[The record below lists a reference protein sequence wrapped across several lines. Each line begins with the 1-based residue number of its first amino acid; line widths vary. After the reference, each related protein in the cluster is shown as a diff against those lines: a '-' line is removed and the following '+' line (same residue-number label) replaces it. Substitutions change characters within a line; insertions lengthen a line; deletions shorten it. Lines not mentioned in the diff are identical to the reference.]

1 MPGRAGTR
9 AFLCASATRDY
20 AASLSA
26 YDVRECVLSVD
37 VGTTALKAALLAPD
51 GTALGVSERAY
62 ARGTTRGDSGL
73 SGAMEQDPNDWLEA
87 FARAARDVLSPHG
100 DAKPAGVALS
110 GQMQNVV
117 LARAGASLRPCLLYS
132 DVRAVEEAERI
143 RRRLRSDE
151 DAFPLSNFK
160 GAAAC
165 LCKWLWLARHDAE
178 TLAEAET
185 LLLGAHSFLAY
196 ALCGGDRSAA
206 ACDPTTAS
214 TTGLLATGPPSVDAR
229 WATETCGGFPGI
241 HPVLLPKLTIGFAP
255 PPLGAIAPETAD
267 TLQVPKNL
275 VRVPVFHGVGD
286 LASTTVGAVG
296 VGADG
301 GAGYAYCGTS
311 GWIARARARGGADFA
326 NGEAASSTTSTST
339 TNGSEI
345 KQNPLST
352 TFTLL
357 HPDPKLEIVAAS
369 MVTAGG
375 NVEWA
380 RRALF
385 ADGAEPSPK
394 AFDAAAAAAPPGSEG
409 VLFLPHLNGERSP
422 FTDATAR
429 GCFVNLS
436 PATTAGHACRAVLE
450 GVAYNY
456 RSLADAV
463 AAPNDEGPSAL
474 CPMPFLGGGANS
486 PLWTQIIADAT
497 RRPLAP
503 LPDAST
509 VAARGC
515 AAGAFEF
522 LGLWGPI
529 SVNDHDFGESE
540 GGGRAKPPAGYFPRR
555 GGGEGDAF
563 APDAD
568 AAATHDKNYAVWC
581 KLHDA
586 LAGAGAGSL
595 V

>member
-1 MPGRAGTR
+1 M
-9 AFLCASATRDY
+9 
-20 AASLSA
+20 
-26 YDVRECVLSVD
+26 RECVLSVD
-37 VGTTALKAALLAPD
+37 VGTTALKAVLLAPD

-73 SGAMEQDPNDWLEA
+73 SGAMEQDPNEWLEA
-87 FARAARDVLSPHG
+87 FARAARDVLAPFG
-100 DAKPAGVALS
+100 DAKPAGIALS

-143 RRRLRSDE
+143 RRRLRSD
-151 DAFPLSNFK
+151 DVRDDAAFPLANFK

-165 LCKWLWLARHDAE
+165 LCKWLWLSRHDAE

-206 ACDPTTAS
+206 ACDATTAS
-214 TTGLLATGPPSVDAR
+214 TTGLLAAGEGSAR
-229 WATETCGGFPGI
+229 WAKEACGLFPGVD
-241 HPVLLPKLTIGFAP
+241 PALLPPLLRGFAP
-255 PPLGAIAPETAD
+255 PPVGKVSKKAAERMRLPR
-267 TLQVPKNL
+267 NL
-275 VRVPVFHGVGD
+275 ERVPVFHGVGD

-296 VGADG
+296 VGAAG
-301 GAGYAYCGTS
+301 GASYAYCGTS
-311 GWIARARARGGADFA
+311 GWVARVRVRG
-326 NGEAASSTTSTST
+326 EKTEKTETETVSS
-339 TNGSEI
+339 
-345 KQNPLST
+345 PT

-380 RRALF
+380 RGALL
-385 ADGAEPSPK
+385 AKETENAPKDVDGA
-394 AFDAAAAAAPPGSEG
+394 AASAPPGSEG

-463 AAPNDEGPSAL
+463 AAPNDEGLSAL

-529 SVNDHDFGESE
+529 SGNDHDFGESE

>member
-1 MPGRAGTR
+1 M
-9 AFLCASATRDY
+9 
-20 AASLSA
+20 
-26 YDVRECVLSVD
+26 RECVLSVD
-37 VGTTALKAALLAPD
+37 VGTTALKAVLLAPD

-73 SGAMEQDPNDWLEA
+73 SGAMEQDPNEWLEA
-87 FARAARDVLSPHG
+87 FARAARDVLAPFG
-100 DAKPAGVALS
+100 DAKPAGIALS

-143 RRRLRSDE
+143 RRRLRSD
-151 DAFPLSNFK
+151 DVRDDAAFPLANFK

-165 LCKWLWLARHDAE
+165 LCKWLWLSRHDAE

-214 TTGLLATGPPSVDAR
+214 TTGLLAAGEGSAR
-229 WATETCGGFPGI
+229 WAKEACGLFEGVDPA
-241 HPVLLPKLTIGFAP
+241 LLPPLLRGFAP
-255 PPLGAIAPETAD
+255 PPVGEVSEKTAERMR
-267 TLQVPKNL
+267 LPRNL
-275 VRVPVFHGVGD
+275 ERVPVFHGVGD

-296 VGADG
+296 VGAAG
-301 GAGYAYCGTS
+301 GASYAYCGTS
-311 GWIARARARGGADFA
+311 GWVARVRARG
-326 NGEAASSTTSTST
+326 EKTERTETETVSS
-339 TNGSEI
+339 
-345 KQNPLST
+345 PT

-380 RRALF
+380 RRFLRFPGGDA
-385 ADGAEPSPK
+385 AAHEATPK
-394 AFDAAAAAAPPGSEG
+394 HFDAAAAAAPPGSDG

>member
-1 MPGRAGTR
+1 M
-9 AFLCASATRDY
+9 
-20 AASLSA
+20 
-26 YDVRECVLSVD
+26 RECVLSVD
-37 VGTTALKAALLAPD
+37 VGTTALKAVLLAPD

-73 SGAMEQDPNDWLEA
+73 SGAMEQDPNEWLEA
-87 FARAARDVLSPHG
+87 FARAARDVLAPFG
-100 DAKPAGVALS
+100 DAKPAGIALS

-117 LARAGASLRPCLLYS
+117 LARAGASLQPCLLYS

-143 RRRLRSDE
+143 RRRLRSD
-151 DAFPLSNFK
+151 DVRDDAAFPLANFK
-160 GAAAC
+160 GGAAAC
-165 LCKWLWLARHDAE
+165 LCKWLWLSRHDAE

-206 ACDPTTAS
+206 ACDATTAS
-214 TTGLLATGPPSVDAR
+214 TTGLRGGRGKRALGEGGVRPLPRGGPRAAASPAAR
-229 WATETCGGFPGI
+229 VRASAGGKG
-241 HPVLLPKLTIGFAP
+241 
-255 PPLGAIAPETAD
+255 
-267 TLQVPKNL
+267 LQKSRGENAAAAEPRA
-275 VRVPVFHGVGD
+275 RVPVFHGVGD

-296 VGADG
+296 VGAAG
-301 GAGYAYCGTS
+301 GASYAYCGTS
-311 GWIARARARGGADFA
+311 GWVARVRARG
-326 NGEAASSTTSTST
+326 EKTEKTETETVSS
-339 TNGSEI
+339 
-345 KQNPLST
+345 PT

-380 RRALF
+380 RRFLRFPAKSGD
-385 ADGAEPSPK
+385 AAARAATPK
-394 AFDAAAAAAPPGSEG
+394 DFDAAAAAAPPGSDG

-463 AAPNDEGPSAL
+463 AAPNDEGLSAL

-529 SVNDHDFGESE
+529 SGNDHDFG
-540 GGGRAKPPAGYFPRR
+540 GIGRRGRAKPPAGYFPRR

>member
-132 DVRAVEEAERI
+132 DVRAVEEAELV

-151 DAFPLSNFK
+151 DTAFPLSNFK

-178 TLAEAET
+178 TLAEAEI

-214 TTGLLATGPPSVDAR
+214 TTGLLAAGPSSTDAR
-229 WATETCGGFPGI
+229 WAAETCGLFPGVD
-241 HPVLLPKLTIGFAP
+241 PALLPPLLLGFAP
-255 PPLGAIAPETAD
+255 PPVGEIAPRTAD
-267 TLQVPKNL
+267 TLQLPANL
-275 VRVPVFHGVGD
+275 KRVPVFHGVGD

-296 VGADG
+296 VGAGG

-311 GWIARARARGGADFA
+311 GWIARVRERGADVFETDA
-326 NGEAASSTTSTST
+326 TSSMTSDS
-339 TNGSEI
+339 ND
-345 KQNPLST
+345 LSSGKRKPAT
-352 TFTLL
+352 TFALL

-380 RRALF
+380 RGALL
-385 ADGAEPSPK
+385 AKETENAPKDVDGA
-394 AFDAAAAAAPPGSEG
+394 AASAPPGSEG

-436 PATTAGHACRAVLE
+436 PSTTTGHMCRAVLE

-456 RSLADAV
+456 RALADALV
-463 AAPNDEGPSAL
+463 LPLDESA
-474 CPMPFLGGGANS
+474 PMPFLGGGANS
-486 PLWTQIIADAT
+486 PLWTQIIADIT
-497 RRPLAP
+497 KRTLAP

-515 AAGAFEF
+515 AAGAFER
-522 LGLWGPI
+522 LGLWGPPAGG
-529 SVNDHDFGESE
+529 VGEQ
-540 GGGRAKPPAGYFPRR
+540 GRRAEPPAGYFPRGSGDR
-555 GGGEGDAF
+555 GEAF
-563 APDAD
+563 APDMD
-568 AAATHDKNYAVWC
+568 AAATHDKHYAVWC

-586 LAGAGAGSL
+586 LADAGAGSL

>member
-1 MPGRAGTR
+1 M
-9 AFLCASATRDY
+9 
-20 AASLSA
+20 
-26 YDVRECVLSVD
+26 D
-37 VGTTALKAALLAPD
+37 VGTTALKAVLLAPD
-51 GTALGVSERAY
+51 GTALGASERAY

-73 SGAMEQDPNDWLEA
+73 SGAMEQDPNEWLEA
-87 FARAARDVLSPHG
+87 FAHAARDVLAPCG

-132 DVRAVEEAERI
+132 DVRAVEEAEHI
-143 RRRLRSDE
+143 RRRLLE
-151 DAFPLSNFK
+151 DGDTGVATGSFPLSNFK

-196 ALCGGDRSAA
+196 ALCGGDRAAA

-214 TTGLLATGPPSVDAR
+214 TTGLLAAGPSGASDAR
-229 WATETCGGFPGI
+229 WATEACGRFRGVDPE
-241 HPVLLPKLTIGFAP
+241 LLPPLLLGFAP
-255 PPLGAIAPETAD
+255 PPVGEVSARTAEALGLPR
-267 TLQVPKNL
+267 NL
-275 VRVPVFHGVGD
+275 ERVPVFHGVGD

-296 VGADG
+296 VGAAG
-301 GAGYAYCGTS
+301 GASYAYLGTS
-311 GWIARARARGGADFA
+311 GWIARVRARRAFEETLEKE
-326 NGEAASSTTSTST
+326 NE
-339 TNGSEI
+339 
-345 KQNPLST
+345 PT

-357 HPDPKLEIVAAS
+357 HPDPALEIFAAS

-380 RRALF
+380 RRALLPGDF
-385 ADGAEPSPK
+385 GGDDDKTPMR
-394 AFDAAAAAAPPGSEG
+394 FDAAASSAPTGSEG

-436 PATTAGHACRAVLE
+436 PATTTGHMCRAVLE

-456 RSLADAV
+456 RALADALET
-463 AAPNDEGPSAL
+463 PDERRSETISA
-474 CPMPFLGGGANS
+474 PMPFLGGGAKS
-486 PLWTQIIADAT
+486 PLWTQILADTT

-515 AAGAFEF
+515 AAGAFER
-522 LGLWGPI
+522 LGLWGPA
-529 SVNDHDFGESE
+529 SAEEE
-540 GGGRAKPPAGYFPRR
+540 GVRAKPPAGYFPRD
-555 GGGEGDAF
+555 GGGDAV

-568 AAATHDKNYAVWC
+568 AAATHDKNYEVWR

>member
-241 HPVLLPKLTIGFAP
+241 DPVLLPKLTIGFAP

-436 PATTAGHACRAVLE
+436 PATTKAHMCRAVLE

-456 RSLADAV
+456 RALADAL
-463 AAPNDEGPSAL
+463 APPLDESE
-474 CPMPFLGGGANS
+474 PMPFLGGGANS
-486 PLWTQIIADAT
+486 PLWTQILADAT

-515 AAGAFEF
+515 AAGAFER
-522 LGLWGPI
+522 LGLWGPPAGAE
-529 SVNDHDFGESE
+529 GE
-540 GGGRAKPPAGYFPRR
+540 GGRAAPPAGYFPR
-555 GGGEGDAF
+555 GGDGGEAF

-568 AAATHDKNYAVWC
+568 AAATHDENYAVWR

>member
-1 MPGRAGTR
+1 M
-9 AFLCASATRDY
+9 
-20 AASLSA
+20 
-26 YDVRECVLSVD
+26 RECVLSVD
-37 VGTTALKAALLAPD
+37 VGTTALKAVLLAPD

-73 SGAMEQDPNDWLEA
+73 SGAMEQDPNEWLEA
-87 FARAARDVLSPHG
+87 FARAARDVLAPFG
-100 DAKPAGVALS
+100 DAKPAGIALS

-143 RRRLRSDE
+143 RRRLRSD
-151 DAFPLSNFK
+151 DVRDDAAFPLANFK

-165 LCKWLWLARHDAE
+165 LCKWLWLSRHDAE

-206 ACDPTTAS
+206 ACDATTAS
-214 TTGLLATGPPSVDAR
+214 TTGLLAAGEGSAR
-229 WATETCGGFPGI
+229 WAKEACGLFPGVD
-241 HPVLLPKLTIGFAP
+241 PALLPPLLRGFAP
-255 PPLGAIAPETAD
+255 PPVGEG
-267 TLQVPKNL
+267 LQKSRGENAAAAEP
-275 VRVPVFHGVGD
+275 
-286 LASTTVGAVG
+286 
-296 VGADG
+296 
-301 GAGYAYCGTS
+301 
-311 GWIARARARGGADFA
+311 RARARVPRRRRSGEHHRRRGGRRRRRRRELRVLRHVGVGRARA
-326 NGEAASSTTSTST
+326 SAGRKNGK
-339 TNGSEI
+339 NG
-345 KQNPLST
+345 N
-352 TFTLL
+352 
-357 HPDPKLEIVAAS
+357 
-369 MVTAGG
+369 G
-375 NVEWA
+375 N
-380 RRALF
+380 RLF
-385 ADGAEPSPK
+385 AHDVHVAPPRPETGDRGGVDGDRRRERGVGAPVFAIPNRKGGDAAAREATPK
-394 AFDAAAAAAPPGSEG
+394 DFDAAAAAAPPGSDG

-436 PATTAGHACRAVLE
+436 PATTAGHACRAVPE

-463 AAPNDEGPSAL
+463 AAPNDEGLSAL

-529 SVNDHDFGESE
+529 SGNDHDFGESE

>member
-1 MPGRAGTR
+1 M
-9 AFLCASATRDY
+9 
-20 AASLSA
+20 
-26 YDVRECVLSVD
+26 RECVLSVD
-37 VGTTALKAALLAPD
+37 VGTTALKVVLLAPD

-73 SGAMEQDPNDWLEA
+73 SGAMEQDPNEWIEA
-87 FARAARDVLSPHG
+87 FAHAARDVLAPFG

-132 DVRAVEEAERI
+132 DVRAVEEAEHI
-143 RRRLRSDE
+143 RRRLLE
-151 DAFPLSNFK
+151 DGDADSVATGSFPLSNFK

-196 ALCGGDRSAA
+196 ALCGGDRAAA

-214 TTGLLATGPPSVDAR
+214 TTGLLAAGPPSSAAR
-229 WATETCGGFPGI
+229 WAKEACGLFPGVD
-241 HPVLLPKLTIGFAP
+241 PALLPPLLRGFAP
-255 PPLGAIAPETAD
+255 PPVGEVSGKAAET
-267 TLQVPKNL
+267 LRLPRNL
-275 VRVPVFHGVGD
+275 EGVPVFHGVGD

-296 VGADG
+296 VSAAG
-301 GAGYAYCGTS
+301 GASYAYCGTS
-311 GWIARARARGGADFA
+311 GWVARVRTRG
-326 NGEAASSTTSTST
+326 ERLETETRVSSSKTEPISS
-339 TNGSEI
+339 
-345 KQNPLST
+345 PT

-380 RRALF
+380 RRLLRFPGGDA
-385 ADGAEPSPK
+385 AARGASPK
-394 AFDAAAAAAPPGSEG
+394 DFDTAAAAAPPGSDG

-529 SVNDHDFGESE
+529 SDNDHDFGE

-555 GGGEGDAF
+555 GEGEGDVF

-586 LAGAGAGSL
+586 LAGAGAGGL

>member
-1 MPGRAGTR
+1 M
-9 AFLCASATRDY
+9 
-20 AASLSA
+20 
-26 YDVRECVLSVD
+26 D
-37 VGTTALKAALLAPD
+37 VGTTALKAVLLAPD
-51 GTALGVSERAY
+51 GTALGASERAY

-73 SGAMEQDPNDWLEA
+73 SGAMEQDPNEWIEA
-87 FARAARDVLSPHG
+87 FAHAARDVLAPFG

-132 DVRAVEEAERI
+132 DVRAVEEAEHI
-143 RRRLRSDE
+143 RRRLLE
-151 DAFPLSNFK
+151 DGDADSVATGSFPLSNFK

-196 ALCGGDRSAA
+196 ALCGGDRAAA

-214 TTGLLATGPPSVDAR
+214 TTGLLAAGPSETETSAR
-229 WATETCGGFPGI
+229 WAKEACGRFPGVD
-241 HPVLLPKLTIGFAP
+241 PALLPPLVLGFAP
-255 PPLGAIAPETAD
+255 PPVGEVSSRTAEA
-267 TLQVPKNL
+267 LKLPRNL
-275 VRVPVFHGVGD
+275 ERVPVFHGVGD

-296 VGADG
+296 VGASSC
-301 GAGYAYCGTS
+301 GASYAYLGTS
-311 GWIARARARGGADFA
+311 GWIARVQKRDSAGALPTLEPKNKNVGDP
-326 NGEAASSTTSTST
+326 
-339 TNGSEI
+339 
-345 KQNPLST
+345 KPT

-357 HPDPKLEIVAAS
+357 HPDPALEIFAAS
-369 MVTAGG
+369 LVTAGG

-380 RRALF
+380 RRVLLPGDF
-385 ADGAEPSPK
+385 GDDDKSPTR
-394 AFDAAAAAAPPGSEG
+394 FDAAASSAPTGSEG

-436 PATTAGHACRAVLE
+436 PATTTGHMCRAVLE

-456 RSLADAV
+456 RALADALE
-463 AAPNDEGPSAL
+463 APDARRSETNAFGA
-474 CPMPFLGGGANS
+474 PMPFLGGGAKS
-486 PLWTQIIADAT
+486 PLWTQILAAAT
-497 RRPLAP
+497 RHPLAP

-515 AAGAFEF
+515 AAGAFER
-522 LGLWGPI
+522 LGLWGPA
-529 SVNDHDFGESE
+529 SAEE
-540 GGGRAKPPAGYFPRR
+540 KGGRAKPPAGYFPRD
-555 GGGEGDAF
+555 GGGDAV

-568 AAATHDKNYAVWC
+568 AAATHDKNYEVWR